1 MNAATGSGVV
11 SGGWEFVVAAYV
23 VSGLVLGTYFVI
35 LHLRYRAE
43 RARDARLHGSSRHEA
58 RP

>member
-1 MNAATGSGVV
+1 MNGGLGSGVV
-11 SGGWEFVVAAYV
+11 SGGWEFVTAAYAL
-23 VSGLVLGTYFVI
+23 SGLVFGAYFFV

-43 RARDARLHGSSRHEA
+43 RARDARLHDPARHEA

>member
-1 MNAATGSGVV
+1 MNGSPGSGIV

-23 VSGLVLGTYFVI
+23 VSGLVFGAYFVI

-43 RARDARLHGSSRHEA
+43 RARDARLHDPRRHEA